1 MARQDSKPGRARSGW
16 DVLTGLGAVM
26 VLLVLVIGPPVALI
40 TVFGLPVPHTMPSAS
55 LLTHRLGTATVLKAC
70 SVVVWLAWLQL
81 VWCVIA
87 EVSAAVRNIGMP
99 RRVPLAGG
107 IQALVHRLV
116 TTALLVSAAA
126 AVAPALAPAAA
137 LAATPPTAA
146 ALAPVR
152 DAPVRDAAVRD
163 AAPGG
168 TIPGQSLPPA
178 LLVAP
183 AANGGAHRLLGPA
196 DVSQEFRPVTG
207 SPGGN
212 GTQAA
217 AASLDGVQDRWA
229 HRTEKIYVVKP
240 PVGRFHESLWE
251 IAENHLGDGRRYREI
266 FELNRDLPQPDGSM
280 LTIASLIRPGWVLR
294 MPHDAYGPGI
304 EEVKASPPARH
315 SGRPHEPRPAAHPPA
330 PGKHAS
336 PPAAVP
342 PPQTAGA
349 DPAGAGAI
357 GRRYARRVGPGNP
370 GPGNPGPGNPGPRHL
385 GRARAGPCHAGPGL
399 LGRPGARRQ
408 RPGRDRPAR
417 TRPVRPGPV
426 HSWPVRPGPG
436 RARTRAVRARPRRA
450 AVGTRAVRARP
461 LRTAVR
467 TRAVRAR
474 PRRAARPHPGSP
486 RPPTPRRG
494 PHPAI
499 HWNSPPPVCLP
510 RASWPPWSAVA
521 ASRHAAGRPAGGWS
535 RHSRTPRG
543 RRRRCAW
550 ARTRAPPGCWT
561 RACVTSAAR

>member
-152 DAPVRDAAVRD
+152 DAAVRDAAVRDAAVRD

-196 DVSQEFRPVTG
+196 DVKQEFRPVTA
-207 SPGGN
+207 PR
-212 GTQAA
+212 AA
-217 AASLDGVQDRWA
+217 
-229 HRTEKIYVVKP
+229 T
-240 PVGRFHESLWE
+240 
-251 IAENHLGDGRRYREI
+251 GRR
-266 FELNRDLPQPDGSM
+266 
-280 LTIASLIRPGWVLR
+280 
-294 MPHDAYGPGI
+294 
-304 EEVKASPPARH
+304 
-315 SGRPHEPRPAAHPPA
+315 
-330 PGKHAS
+330 
-336 PPAAVP
+336 P
-342 PPQTAGA
+342 PPRAWTAFRTG
-349 DPAGAGAI
+349 
-357 GRRYARRVGPGNP
+357 GR
-370 GPGNPGPGNPGPRHL
+370 
-385 GRARAGPCHAGPGL
+385 
-399 LGRPGARRQ
+399 
-408 RPGRDRPAR
+408 
-417 TRPVRPGPV
+417 TVRKR
-426 HSWPVRPGPG
+426 STW
-436 RARTRAVRARPRRA
+436 
-450 AVGTRAVRARP
+450 
-461 LRTAVR
+461 
-467 TRAVRAR
+467 
-474 PRRAARPHPGSP
+474 
-486 RPPTPRRG
+486 
-494 PHPAI
+494 
-499 HWNSPPPVCLP
+499 
-510 RASWPPWSAVA
+510 
-521 ASRHAAGRPAGGWS
+521 
-535 RHSRTPRG
+535 
-543 RRRRCAW
+543 
-550 ARTRAPPGCWT
+550 
-561 RACVTSAAR
+561 

>member
-16 DVLTGLGAVM
+16 DVLTGLGAIM

-55 LLTHRLGTATVLKAC
+55 LLTHRLGTATVLRAC

-116 TTALLVSAAA
+116 TTALLVSTAA

-137 LAATPPTAA
+137 LAATPPAAA

-152 DAPVRDAAVRD
+152 CPAAARD

-217 AASLDGVQDRWA
+217 AASPDGVQDRWA

-251 IAENHLGDGRRYREI
+251 IAENHLGDGRRYQEI
-266 FELNRDLPQPDGSM
+266 FELNRNLPQPDGSM

-294 MPHDAYGPGI
+294 MPHDAHGPGI

-315 SGRPHEPRPAAHPPA
+315 SGRPREPRPAAHPPA

-342 PPQTAGA
+342 PAAVPPAQTPPAQAPRPQRSASAPATPPRRLRQPRLR
-349 DPAGAGAI
+349 PAG
-357 GRRYARRVGPGNP
+357 PGHV
-370 GPGNPGPGNPGPRHL
+370 GPRHV
-385 GRARAGPCHAGPGL
+385 GRARAGPRHAAAGL

-408 RPGRDRPAR
+408 RPGRQASPHPAAR
-417 TRPVRPGPV
+417 RPGN
-426 HSWPVRPGPG
+426 
-436 RARTRAVRARPRRA
+436 
-450 AVGTRAVRARP
+450 
-461 LRTAVR
+461 
-467 TRAVRAR
+467 
-474 PRRAARPHPGSP
+474 P

-499 HWNSPPPVCLP
+499 HWNSPPRGCLL
-510 RASWPPWSAVA
+510 RASWLPWSAAA
-521 ASRHAAGRPAGGWS
+521 ASRHAAGRPADGWS

-550 ARTRAPPGCWT
+550 ARTRAPPGAGRGPASPQP
-561 RACVTSAAR
+561 RAATAGPDATDRVRRARRR